1 MGSMIQWQAKKD
13 VVAYFF
19 ISKVCQ
25 LMLFPPNGLSDF
37 WTSGFFPI
45 FAEKKGTTTYLP
57 QKMAKQTR
65 LWWDFVQLK
74 GWMTGAVDQLLG
86 WVSDGYMHTS
96 CAGLKRRLCMST
108 QIHISLPLHVYRY
121 NTYIYIYYVYT
132 YNMIIYKI
140 HIHTS
145 TYKYKDTD
153 IENTYVHA
161 YMRSYIKLD
170 WYHQE

>member
-1 MGSMIQWQAKKD
+1 
-13 VVAYFF
+13 
-19 ISKVCQ
+19 
-25 LMLFPPNGLSDF
+25 
-37 WTSGFFPI
+37 
-45 FAEKKGTTTYLP
+45 
-57 QKMAKQTR
+57 MAKQTR

-121 NTYIYIYYVYT
+121 NTYIYYVYT

-170 WYHQE
+170 